1 MTRDEFSLVEE
12 IFTELLDAAAD
23 ERARRLEQ
31 LPPDIGQLVRELLAS
46 AERERAEA
54 RGELR
59 PRRFGD
65 WETIRRL
72 GRGGM
77 GEVWLARRADGAFEA
92 TAAIKVLA
100 GPLQFGDF
108 PERFRQE
115 RQILASL
122 DHPNV
127 ARLLDGGISE
137 DRVPYFVMEFVAG
150 SPIDEYLRSHALS
163 VPLKLRLMEQICRA
177 VSYAHS
183 RLILHR
189 DLKPSNVMVNSRGEV
204 KLLDFGTAQLLE
216 RCEDRLTGNA
226 GRLLTPSYASPE
238 MVLGKPLAVT
248 SDVWSLG
255 VMLYEMLTGRVP
267 IPSSDVTPERM
278 LRLEPLPMPGIDRDL
293 DAILSKALEPD
304 PNARYAQAE
313 ELRADLE
320 RWRLGLPVQAQR
332 GNWRYRLGKY
342 ARRHRH
348 RFLMAAVV
356 VFAVLGGAASTAYQ
370 TYIASRRYESVR
382 TLAESLLTEI
392 FAQTQRVPGSRE
404 AQQLLAQRV
413 IEALKPLSGN
423 PSGDPELDPLLAYA
437 HVRLAQLQGDPYQ
450 VNIGDTNAALKSLDL
465 AAKLNRGDSP
475 KAILVRARMES
486 ARSGVLMAAGRKLE
500 AAAAARRAFE
510 LLGRLPASSAHASDR
525 MELAGFLG
533 DLAAETDPEEAE
545 RYYAQCIQEYE
556 TYKTLGGKLAD
567 AAPLILR
574 LKRGQIWMERNPVRA
589 LREFRAGLDLYR
601 TMPRLGQESNRRIL
615 ANLIRKESN
624 ALARLKRFAEARI
637 RAAESVR
644 IARELSEID
653 PQDHR
658 ARFDLVVAYNDQA
671 ILLEQAGDIREARAV
686 TMKTLR
692 LLEPMADQSGP
703 TSAFAANL
711 AEVRQRAVRL
721 GMRSSHQP
729 GERR

>member
-12 IFTELLDAAAD
+12 IFTELLDATAD
-23 ERARRLEQ
+23 ERERRLAR
-31 LPPDIGQLVRELLAS
+31 LRPDTGRLVRELLAS

-54 RGELR
+54 RAELR
-59 PRRFGD
+59 PRRFGA

-92 TAAIKVLA
+92 TAAVKLLA
-100 GPLQFGDF
+100 GPLQVGDF

-122 DHPNV
+122 DHPNI
-127 ARLLDGGISE
+127 ARLLDGGVSE
-137 DRVPYFVMEFVAG
+137 DRIPYFVMEFIAG
-150 SPIDEYLRSHALS
+150 SPIDEYLRSHALA
-163 VPLKLRLMEQICRA
+163 VPEKLRLMEQVCRA
-177 VSYAHS
+177 VSYAHC

-189 DLKPSNVMVNSRGEV
+189 DLKPSNVMVNARGEV

-226 GRLLTPSYASPE
+226 GRLLTPPYASPE

-255 VMLYEMLTGRVP
+255 VMLYEMLTGSVP
-267 IPSSDVTPERM
+267 IPSSEVTPERM

-293 DAILSKALEPD
+293 DAILAKALEPD

-332 GNWRYRLGKY
+332 GTWRYRLGKY
-342 ARRHRH
+342 VRRHRS
-348 RFLMAAVV
+348 RFVMAA
-356 VFAVLGGAASTAYQ
+356 AVLGGAASTAHQ
-370 TYIASRRYESVR
+370 MYIASRRYESVR

-392 FAQTQRVPGSRE
+392 FAQTQRAPGSRE

-450 VNIGDTNAALKSLDL
+450 VNIGDVNAALKSLDQ

-486 ARSGVLMAAGRKLE
+486 ARSGILMAAGRKQE
-500 AAAAARRAFE
+500 ATASARRAFE
-510 LLGRLPASSAHASDR
+510 LLGRLPASSASASDR
-525 MELAGFLG
+525 MEVAGFLG

-545 RYYAQCIQEYE
+545 RHYAQAIQEYE
-556 TYKTLGGKLAD
+556 NYKALGGQLAD

-574 LKRGQIWMERNPVRA
+574 LKRGQIWMERDPVRA
-589 LREFRAGLDLYR
+589 LGEFRAGLELYR
-601 TMPRLGQESNRRIL
+601 SMPKPGQESNRRIL

-624 ALARLKRFAEARI
+624 ALARLKRFGEARA

-644 IARELSEID
+644 IAEELSEID
-653 PQDHR
+653 PQDRR

-671 ILLEQAGDIREARAV
+671 ILLEQAGNLGEARVA

-692 LLEPMADQSGP
+692 LLEPMADQGGP

-721 GMRSSHQP
+721 GMRSSHQQA
-729 GERR
+729 ERR